1 MKNNSNIITG
11 FFLVILGVLLL
22 LRNFHIL
29 DFEIWD
35 IFRLWPIAL
44 IYAGVE
50 MLPVEPKTKM
60 YLQLAVIILF
70 FVALISLPAIRTAR
84 NHHYTD
90 DYERTY
96 QQPKIDNSQCI
107 ETGGFV

>member
-1 MKNNSNIITG
+1 MKNTSNLITG

-22 LRNFHIL
+22 LRNLNLL
-29 DFEIWD
+29 DFDIID

-60 YLQLAVIILF
+60 YLQVAVIVLF
-70 FVALISLPAIRTAR
+70 FVALISLPAIRNAKQ
-84 NHHYTD
+84 HYID
-90 DYERTY
+90 DYESTY
-96 QQPKIDNSQCI
+96 HHTNLDVRHVI
-107 ETGGFV
+107 ELENFA

>member
-1 MKNNSNIITG
+1 MKNTSNLITG

-22 LRNFHIL
+22 LRNLNLL
-29 DFEIWD
+29 DFDIID

-60 YLQLAVIILF
+60 YLQVAVIVLF
-70 FVALISLPAIRTAR
+70 FVALISLPAIRNAR
-84 NHHYTD
+84 HHYVD
-90 DYERTY
+90 DYENTY
-96 QQPKIDNSQCI
+96 HHTNLDASTNIKLAN
-107 ETGGFV
+107 FV

>member
-1 MKNNSNIITG
+1 MKNTSNLITG

-22 LRNFHIL
+22 LRNLNIL
-29 DFEIWD
+29 DFDIID

-60 YLQLAVIILF
+60 YLQVAVIVLF
-70 FVALISLPAIRTAR
+70 FVALISLPAIRNAR
-84 NHHYTD
+84 HHYID
-90 DYERTY
+90 DSESTY
-96 QQPKIDNSQCI
+96 QHANPDAGEVI
-107 ETGGFV
+107 EFENFA